1 MSHDVITDERLA
13 ELARDP
19 WLGYGRRA
27 YEAHQRAIGRRADW
41 DGLASEERAAWRAAA
56 VAAIEIE
63 QGVGV
68 NDDGREAW
76 R

>member
-1 MSHDVITDERLA
+1 MNVMTDERIA
-13 ELARDP
+13 EVARDP

-27 YEAHQRAIGRRADW
+27 YEAYQLAAGRKPDW
-41 DGLASEERAAWRAAA
+41 DDLAHEERSAWRAAA

-68 NDDGREAW
+68 NDDGREPW